1 MKQFFPN
8 QSRKLQILVAGR
20 AGIDLNTMDIN
31 CSFKDITG
39 YTKSVGG
46 SPANIAQGLAK
57 LGIRTGFIG
66 KVAGNGMGE
75 YIAETFEKMAVD
87 REGMILDKTGAPN
100 CIAMTYILSPTESGS
115 FFYRNGTADLL
126 ITPEEISEDYIANAS
141 AVVLSGTAFS
151 LSPSREAMFQ
161 IIEYAKRNDTKIIM
175 DIDYRPFGWSSKEE
189 TAEVTNEA
197 LEDCDIIIGNR
208 EEFDTTELIH
218 MPGNRDNAASA
229 SYYLTKNAKLVII
242 KDGANGSIGFQR
254 DEEPVRCGIIKTKSI
269 KTFGSGD
276 AYAAGLIYGLLEG
289 FPVLDAM
296 RFGSACAS
304 ITLQSVSCAEGMPF
318 LDQVNRYLAEN
329 KFTE

>member
-1 MKQFFPN
+1 VNSIF
-8 QSRKLQILVAGR
+8 SDDTRKLQILVAGR

-31 CSFKDITG
+31 CSFKEISG

-57 LGIRTGFIG
+57 LGVRTGFIG

-75 YIAETFEKMAVD
+75 YIAETFD
-87 REGMILDKTGAPN
+87 QLGINREGLIFDKTGAPN
-100 CIAMTYILSPTESGS
+100 CVAMTYILSPSESGS

-126 ITPEEISEDYIANAS
+126 ISPDEISEEYIAEAS

-175 DIDYRPFGWSSKEE
+175 DIDYRPFGWNSKEE
-189 TAEVTNEA
+189 TAEVTNQA
-197 LEDCDIIIGNR
+197 LESCDIIIGNR
-208 EEFDTTELIH
+208 EEFDTVELIR
-218 MPGNRDNAASA
+218 MPGNKDNAASA
-229 SYYLTKNAKLVII
+229 SYYLARKSKLIII
-242 KDGANGSIGFQR
+242 KDGANGSISFQKE
-254 DEEPVRCGIIKTKSI
+254 EEPLRCGIIKANAV

-276 AYAAGLIYGLLEG
+276 AYAAGLIYSLLQG
-289 FPVLDAM
+289 FSVEDAM

-304 ITLQSVSCAEGMPF
+304 IALQTISCAEGMPY
-318 LDQVNRYLAEN
+318 LDQVTQYLNNN